1 MSRTFV
7 LAVTIGAMALA
18 GCDLQLTAEQ
28 ITVRMEDG
36 DISLVGADEGFR
48 GGEIVITV
56 ENYTPERRQP
66 VLAETTLRATELPEE
81 LATARS
87 TEDGDDIV
95 AVGGI
100 MRPAKAT
107 IVGFQPVTE
116 PSVVKLHINLE
127 PGTRYLLFDGR
138 GGADEGLAI
147 ELVPEEG

>member
-1 MSRTFV
+1 MRRT
-7 LAVTIGAMALA
+7 LGLTVTIGAMALA
-18 GCDLQLTAEQ
+18 GCGVPLKAEQ
-28 ITVRMEDG
+28 ITVRMEEG
-36 DISLVGADEGFR
+36 GMALSGAEDGFR

-56 ENYTPERRQP
+56 ENYTPDRRQP

-138 GGADEGLAI
+138 GGADDGLAI